1 MLRAIEQAAH
11 ALEPAL
17 VHDEASIAALAARK
31 GEGLLVLPDLFTLA
45 NRVLSR
51 PRSPG
56 RRVRTVSWRRTFI
69 DEGGL
74 MSYSTDSG
82 EQVRRAAVYV
92 DRILKGARPADLPLQ
107 KPHQI
112 RACNQLADRTNAR
125 LHHPHCDACDR
136 RRGHR
141 KARAPVRRAPR
152 PFKSPS
158 ANT

>member
-1 MLRAIEQAAH
+1 MSGFDIFAI
-11 ALEPAL
+11 AL
-17 VHDEASIAALAARK
+17 V
-31 GEGLLVLPDLFTLA
+31 LLVIVTLLA
-45 NRVLSR
+45 GVKTVPQGYDWTIERFGNYTQTL
-51 PRSPG
+51 SPG